1 MPRNAGKATPKDL
14 INKLAIEHEGVERVR
29 AFISGI
35 SGQLKFS
42 VVKCCTSP
50 RLASPRLAFRRNC
63 RRLLLTA
70 AHDRRASSRIPC

>member
-29 AFISGI
+29 AFITGI
-35 SGQLKFS
+35 SGQLKFF
-42 VVKCCTSP
+42 VECCTLVSP
-50 RLASPRLAFRRNC
+50 HLRRRNC

-70 AHDRRASSRIPC
+70 AHDHRANSRIPC